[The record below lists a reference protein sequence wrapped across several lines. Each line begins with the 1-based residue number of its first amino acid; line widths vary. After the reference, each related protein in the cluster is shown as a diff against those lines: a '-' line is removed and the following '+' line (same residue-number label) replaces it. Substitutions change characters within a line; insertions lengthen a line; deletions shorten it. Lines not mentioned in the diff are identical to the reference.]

1 MTQEI
6 LDKKYRETVELLCAV
21 SIGVMNR
28 KSLLRGIDTLMIRKT
43 FESESDL
50 LYKSSILS
58 YLEKETSPGVY
69 KLMKYFIKMPRTLV
83 NFSREMNRHTLFP
96 SLAYSTPSSAAPAP
110 RPGAPP
116 IARS

>member
-1 MTQEI
+1 MIMTQEI

-50 LYKSSILS
+50 LY
-58 YLEKETSPGVY
+58 
-69 KLMKYFIKMPRTLV
+69 
-83 NFSREMNRHTLFP
+83 
-96 SLAYSTPSSAAPAP
+96 
-110 RPGAPP
+110 
-116 IARS
+116 